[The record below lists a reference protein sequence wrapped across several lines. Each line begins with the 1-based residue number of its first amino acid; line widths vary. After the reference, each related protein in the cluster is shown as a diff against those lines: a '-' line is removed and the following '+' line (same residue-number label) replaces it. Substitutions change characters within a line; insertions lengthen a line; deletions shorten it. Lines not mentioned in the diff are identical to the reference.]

1 MTGVPSAPTSR
12 PSPSMT
18 GCSDEPRR
26 DTLASTH
33 LHFTFTSRKYFGLIR
48 EPPSYQG
55 SGMRQDIPGPLPWMG
70 SGGHRKHGDARS
82 LSNVAR
88 PPTPR
93 CRASE
98 STRSLPSSSQL
109 GFTESCRL
117 LVDETPD
124 RPRGSWEWR
133 TDPALCLAFPSR
145 GPDISFDI
153 RLDSAGEP

>member
-70 SGGHRKHGDARS
+70 SGGHRKHGGARS
-82 LSNVAR
+82 LFDVAR
-88 PPTPR
+88 PPTPHCKGIGIDAISPVIEPTWLHR
-93 CRASE
+93 VVPASRRRNAGQAE
-98 STRSLPSSSQL
+98 GIL
-109 GFTESCRL
+109 GM
-117 LVDETPD
+117 
-124 RPRGSWEWR
+124 
-133 TDPALCLAFPSR
+133 AN
-145 GPDISFDI
+145 
-153 RLDSAGEP
+153 